1 MTHNNNPLNP
11 SHCDVRENLFDGG
24 EGAVRVWDLGA
35 RVGAFS
41 AVLFCELDAAGRV
54 GKHVQ
59 QHDDEIVIIVEGEG
73 VIYVDGVAHPSV
85 KGSAV
90 PLAFGQ
96 TLEIDNASIEHPLRY
111 LIIKAQRASI

>member
-1 MTHNNNPLNP
+1 MTQTKPPLDP
-11 SHCDVRENLFDGG
+11 ARCDVRANLFGG

-35 RVGAFS
+35 RVGAIS
-41 AVLFCELDAAGRV
+41 AVLFCELDALGRV

-59 QHDDEIVIIVEGEG
+59 QRDDEVVIVVEGEG
-73 VIYVDGVAHPSV
+73 VIYVNGVAHPCV

-96 TLEIDNASIEHPLRY
+96 TLEIDNASSEQVLRY
-111 LIIKAQRASI
+111 LIVKAQRA

>member
-1 MTHNNNPLNP
+1 MTQTKPPLDP
-11 SHCDVRENLFDGG
+11 ARCDVRANLFGG

-35 RVGAFS
+35 RVGAIS
-41 AVLFCELDAAGRV
+41 AVLFCELDALGRV

-59 QHDDEIVIIVEGEG
+59 QRDDEVVIIVEGEG
-73 VIYVDGVAHPSV
+73 VIYVNGVAHPCV

-96 TLEIDNASIEHPLRY
+96 TLEIDNASSEQVLRY
-111 LIIKAQRASI
+111 LIVKAQRA